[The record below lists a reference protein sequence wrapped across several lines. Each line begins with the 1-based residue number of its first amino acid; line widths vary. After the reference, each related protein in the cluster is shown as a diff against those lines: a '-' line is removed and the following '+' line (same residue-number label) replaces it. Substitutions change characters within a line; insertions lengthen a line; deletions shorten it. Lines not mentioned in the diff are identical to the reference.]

1 MMNEEKKPEQDDE
14 ISLIELFQKIRGLAT
29 FLISKWVIILL
40 AGVFGGAIG
49 FGYAY
54 IQPIKYISKI
64 SFVVEESKG
73 GGGGLASLAGQF
85 GFDMGGVGGG
95 GIFSGDNVLLFL
107 KSESLCRET
116 LFTAYDEKG
125 TTLADRYAQI
135 MKMKEG
141 WEKNPQIGKVDF
153 NALKDSRLPRKE
165 DSLMQAMVAGII
177 KSELLVAK
185 PDKKASFIEVK
196 TTMQD
201 ELLSKLFSE
210 RLVQLA
216 TDRYVESKT
225 KTKSL
230 NVAKLQRKSDSLA
243 ALLNDK
249 TYSAAASQQNLVD
262 VNPAIRKA
270 TINAEI
276 SSREK
281 AMVLTIFSE
290 VVKNL
295 EISKTMLNQETP
307 IIQVVDQSSFP
318 LEKERVGKLRSLILG
333 SFLAGFVVVL
343 FLLLK
348 RWFSSLQ
355 ASLK

>member
-1 MMNEEKKPEQDDE
+1 
-14 ISLIELFQKIRGLAT
+14 
-29 FLISKWVIILL
+29 
-40 AGVFGGAIG
+40 
-49 FGYAY
+49 
-54 IQPIKYISKI
+54 
-64 SFVVEESKG
+64 
-73 GGGGLASLAGQF
+73 
-85 GFDMGGVGGG
+85 
-95 GIFSGDNVLLFL
+95 
-107 KSESLCRET
+107 
-116 LFTAYDEKG
+116 
-125 TTLADRYAQI
+125 
-135 MKMKEG
+135 
-141 WEKNPQIGKVDF
+141 
-153 NALKDSRLPRKE
+153 
-165 DSLMQAMVAGII
+165 
-177 KSELLVAK
+177 
-185 PDKKASFIEVK
+185 
-196 TTMQD
+196 
-201 ELLSKLFSE
+201 
-210 RLVQLA
+210 
-216 TDRYVESKT
+216 VESKT